1 MFPLE
6 VCNQGTILI
15 VGDFTG
21 LELTMSRWMI
31 EKRAVKRLVLLSQR
45 TLNQLEQP
53 DNPQYKEW
61 LRLKRVANEHNA
73 HVNVAQADLT
83 NFEQVHKLIETLG
96 QTSYSVRGIILS
108 AVAAE
113 NRTLS
118 QLTQNDLTRAFAIK
132 IRGAWHLHQASQLAR
147 APLHFFVL
155 FSSIRNHL
163 HEVAAGSD
171 NAGNQFLDALVLYRS
186 RQLHLPALSVSLP
199 VVSDVSIFHRDRDMS
214 THPQK
219 IQVCEE
225 LTPTAMFELIERFHV
240 DQTNCPC
247 PIVFAVNWKNL
258 EQTVCKA
265 SSYQLFKFVEQRR
278 NAVDRSIT
286 SSGNINATD
295 SIDSSLETI
304 AEQIQTA
311 VARLLGLTSVDRIS
325 VHRSIISQ
333 GMDSLTAL
341 ALYNWL
347 GREMNV
353 FVPLVILLQDIPIQS
368 IATYVYDKL
377 KEQPI

>member
-15 VGDFTG
+15 VGDFTS

-31 EKRAVKRLVLLSQR
+31 ETRAVKRIVLLSQR
-45 TLNQLEQP
+45 DLNQLEQP
-53 DNPQYKEW
+53 DTPQYEEW

-73 HVNVAQADLT
+73 YVNVAQADLT
-83 NFEQVHKLIETLG
+83 KFEEVHKLIEKLG

-108 AVAAE
+108 AMAAE
-113 NRTLS
+113 SRTLS
-118 QLTQNDLTRAFAIK
+118 KLTQNDLTRAFAIK
-132 IRGAWHLHQASQLAR
+132 VRGAWHLHQASQVTR

-155 FSSIRNHL
+155 CSAIQNHL

-199 VVSDVSIFHRDRDMS
+199 VVSDVGIFHRDRHMS
-214 THPQK
+214 TNCQK
-219 IQVCEE
+219 LQVCEE

-240 DQTNCPC
+240 DQMNCPC

-258 EQTVCKA
+258 EQTVSKA
-265 SSYQLFKFVEQRR
+265 SSYQLFKFVEQRH

-286 SSGNINATD
+286 SSGNINATGSTD
-295 SIDSSLETI
+295 SPLETI
-304 AEQIQTA
+304 VEQIQTA
-311 VARLLGLTSVDRIS
+311 ITRLLGLTSVDRIS
-325 VHRSIISQ
+325 VHRSLISQ
-333 GMDSLTAL
+333 GINSLTAL

-347 GREMNV
+347 GREVNV
-353 FVPLVILLQDIPIQS
+353 FVPMVVLLQDIPIQS
-368 IATYVYDKL
+368 IAAYVYDKL